1 MKTSTAVFTVIFPAN
16 LPLLKDFITSL
27 NKQTFSAFEVV
38 VANDGVSDPD
48 HYLKDLAAPYR
59 VLPVAGTPP
68 QIREQGIDFLRREEY
83 PYLVFADSDDA
94 MSVNRIEESVRL
106 LQDHGI
112 VCNDLDLI
120 DHDGTLLER
129 DFWSTRLSPGAAV
142 DAHFLADKNIVGLG
156 NAAIRAELLTAMDVP
171 SHLTAVDWFLFY
183 QWVGRGSAIFTN
195 ACKTLYRQHAGNTI
209 GLKRVDRKRLE
220 NVISAKKIHY
230 TALLKQGFALQEQLE
245 QVVLL
250 ESKLKRDDFL
260 EESLALL
267 NSKGINYFWWEETNY
282 LV

>member
-38 VANDGVSDPD
+38 VANDGVSDPGQ
-48 HYLKDLAAPYR
+48 HLKDLTAPYR
-59 VLPVAGTPP
+59 VLPVTGTPP
-68 QIREQGIDFLRREEY
+68 QIRQQGIDFLRREEY
-83 PYLVFADSDDA
+83 SYLVFADSDDV
-94 MSVNRIEESVRL
+94 MSVNRIEESIRH

-120 DHDGTLLER
+120 DHDGTFLER

-142 DAHFLADKNIVGLG
+142 DRHFLADKNIVGLG
-156 NAAIRAELLTAMDVP
+156 NAAIRGELLTALDVP
-171 SHLTAVDWFLFY
+171 LHLTAVDWFLFY
-183 QWVGRGSAIFTN
+183 QWVDRGNAVFTN
-195 ACKTLYRQHAGNTI
+195 ACKTLYRQHTGNTI
-209 GLKRVDRKRLE
+209 GLKQVDRKRLE

-230 TALLKQGFALQEQLE
+230 TALVKQGFALQEQLE

-260 EESLALL
+260 AESLALL